1 MITLRK
7 RKWLRWLFLIG
18 IAAISLILLLNVL
31 GSIAHAA
38 GLVDDT
44 IDNQNLYSMYS
55 LDHYQLDFFV
65 DDSWDWLPWNW
76 SDGIGKNVMYGLYAI
91 TNFVWTVSLYI
102 SNATG
107 YVIQEAYKLD
117 FISDTAQS
125 IGKNIQT
132 LAGVTQS
139 GFSTDGFYVGFLLI
153 FILIIGIYVAYVG
166 LIKRESSKAIHAVL
180 NFVTVFLLSA
190 SFIAFAPD
198 YITKINEFSS
208 DVSGSALTLGT
219 KIVAPDSDAAGQDS
233 VDTIRDSLFAVQ
245 VEQPWLLL
253 QYGDSDK
260 EALGTDRVDQLASVD
275 PDTNNGKDREAVVKQ
290 EIEDHQNKNMTITK
304 TMDRLGTVVFLFVF
318 DLGISIFIFLLTG
331 IMIFS
336 QILFIIYAMFLPLS
350 FLLSTLPTYEGM
362 AKKAIE
368 KLFNTIMMR
377 AGITL
382 VITVA
387 FSISSMFYSL
397 SDGYPFFMVAF
408 LQIVT
413 FAGIYSKLGDLL
425 SMFNLQGSE
434 SHQLG
439 RRIMKRPQMMANRS
453 ARKLGRALTLG
464 GVGAAFLGNKKK
476 STDRSRGTTPVDA
489 ADLKQHAG
497 ERMGRKLGNLSEAP
511 NRMKEKAKTIAQ
523 NTKELPTHARYA
535 VMEGLNRP
543 KETIQGVKRGVMQ
556 QKQEEQAKRADSAEK
571 RHQTLAEKRRAL
583 AQASHN
589 RQTSS
594 VRQRGNVGQ
603 EPLTTIDDSTIK
615 QKEKARNASKKRGNI
630 SSEQSTVPYKKAEE
644 INQQVIKKPI
654 AEPQQGPILPLKER
668 KFKKKPVK
676 EKKAGGKHE
685 TQNSRN
691 RR

>member
-1 MITLRK
+1 MRK

-18 IAAISLILLLNVL
+18 IAAISLFLLLNVL

-139 GFSTDGFYVGFLLI
+139 GFSTEGFYVGFLLI
-153 FILIIGIYVAYVG
+153 FILIVGIYVAYVG
-166 LIKRESSKAIHAVL
+166 LIKRESSKAIHAVM
-180 NFVTVFLLSA
+180 NFVTVFLVSA
-190 SFIAFAPD
+190 SFIVFAPD
-198 YITKINEFSS
+198 YITKINDFSS
-208 DVSGSALTLGT
+208 DISSSALSLGT
-219 KIVAPDSDAAGQDS
+219 KIVAPDTDTEGQDS
-233 VDTIRDSLFAVQ
+233 VDTIRDSLFAIQ

-260 EALGTDRVDQLASVD
+260 EELGSDRVDQLVSVD
-275 PDTNNGKDREAVVKQ
+275 PDDNNGEDREKVVKG
-290 EIEDHQNKNMTITK
+290 EIEDQKNKNMTITK
-304 TMDRLGTVVFLFVF
+304 TMDRLGTVVFLFIF

-336 QILFIIYAMFLPLS
+336 QILFIIYAMFLPIS
-350 FLLSTLPTYEGM
+350 FLMSMLPTYEGM

-368 KLFNTIMMR
+368 KLFNTIMLR

-382 VITVA
+382 VITTA

-413 FAGIYSKLGDLL
+413 FAGVYSKLGDLM
-425 SMFNLQGSE
+425 SMFGLQGADSQ
-434 SHQLG
+434 HLG
-439 RRIMKRPQMMANRS
+439 RGIISRPRAMANRS
-453 ARKLGRALTLG
+453 ARKLQQKLGRALTLG

-476 STDRSRGTTPVDA
+476 SNDRGRQSSPSDA
-489 ADLKQHAG
+489 SELKQNMG
-497 ERMGRKLGNLSEAP
+497 ERMGRKLATISDTPNKIKDKAQTIGENAKNLP
-511 NRMKEKAKTIAQ
+511 VN
-523 NTKELPTHARYA
+523 ARYA
-535 VMEGLNRP
+535 VMDGLNRP
-543 KETIQGVKRGVMQ
+543 KKTIQGMKRGVMQ
-556 QKQEEQAKRADSAEK
+556 QKQENQGKRDLDAARRRQTVAEK
-571 RHQTLAEKRRAL
+571 RKAL
-583 AQASHN
+583 EQSGVG
-589 RQTSS
+589 QKSKSQSS
-594 VRQRGNVGQ
+594 KQRGNIQQKTMHTVS
-603 EPLTTIDDSTIK
+603 EPTNQSEEKTAKS
-615 QKEKARNASKKRGNI
+615 QKNRENL
-630 SSEQSTVPYKKAEE
+630 SSEKSSIQFKKADE
-644 INQQVIKKPI
+644 INRRLIKPAPKH
-654 AEPQQGPILPLKER
+654 QGPILPLKEQ
-668 KFKKKPVK
+668 KSKKKAISG
-676 EKKAGGKHE
+676 KKAGGKRE
-685 TQNSRN
+685 T
-691 RR
+691 